1 MGLLEK
7 KNNYKLRAQDHNKK
21 RRSYSSLVKSFL
33 LPHDQLQEG
42 RLVAQEEYPGHR
54 PDGGAGDL
62 NANPGPSNKQ
72 KQRRLFCQFDGL
84 ETIACLYNVV
94 RQTEL
99 GFVSVGL
106 PQKLK
111 SSKS

>member
-1 MGLLEK
+1 MNNAPKTQKTHREKQQPDSRYKMGLLEK

-21 RRSYSSLVKSFL
+21 RRSYSSLVKNFL

-62 NANPGPSNKQ
+62 NANPG
-72 KQRRLFCQFDGL
+72 
-84 ETIACLYNVV
+84 
-94 RQTEL
+94 
-99 GFVSVGL
+99 
-106 PQKLK
+106 
-111 SSKS
+111 